1 MLHKNK
7 KAFKI
12 ISMFMLFV
20 MLFIPMTGCMKTT
33 ISSNEESENGKKT
46 ENNSGEDQSDH
57 EEENIA
63 MGRYVETVT
72 DLSGQLTGYNN
83 RLYQLDD
90 GSLIITDDYS
100 DFLISKDN
108 GVTWEKDVRDWHT
121 KMIENET
128 YVLSMAVGRDNT
140 VAVIYDDQSEAEAE
154 ETPAEDYEM
163 NVKLLI
169 IKPDGEEV
177 PVMVSLTEEEKYLY
191 GVYISR
197 DGRIFATTMG
207 SNTIYEIKEDGSG
220 EKFLTPEEWRP
231 DLIQFQGNLM
241 IMDGYD
247 YDSLLIYDMEK
258 EEYLEDEVLAEF
270 IRENYIDRSFNG
282 NSWCDLFF
290 FPGEEN
296 VLYLAGE
303 KGLHRHVIGGSA
315 MEQVID
321 GSLCTFNNPAYG
333 LFGMIMLEDNEFMT
347 LFNQGRLVR
356 FTYDP
361 DTPTVPSERLK
372 VYSLEENSLVR
383 QAITLYQT
391 ANPDVFVEYEIGI
404 GEDSSMTREDALKT
418 LNTKIMAGEGPDV
431 LILDDM
437 PVDSYMG
444 KGLLLDLSSVME
456 GLSGEEELFGN
467 IVDAFRTDDKIYTI
481 PCEIQL
487 PILFGREDYL
497 SQMQDL
503 KGIADGLE
511 SLRKAYPNQS
521 LLKVCTEKGIMRL
534 FAISCAPSWRTQ
546 EGGIDP
552 EAVAEFLTQTKRIYE
567 AQVEGLSED
576 VIEKYNNLN
585 EYYLQDLGVT
595 LDDSSYLRIYPDEM
609 GYFAGESQLVYGAM
623 TYPYEYGSILS
634 VGKVEGFEDCKLI
647 PMNGQ
652 SSNVFLAET
661 LAGIN
666 AASKSVDK
674 AQDFL
679 KVLLGKENQ
688 SSTFMG
694 YAVNKAAFED
704 SFVIKDHVP
713 EEGEPYGYAS
723 MGNGD
728 GLYVELAIYWP
739 DQEQI
744 DNLEKWMERVD
755 TPYIED
761 KTLENAIYEE
771 GTSYFQG
778 EESLEEAVNEI
789 EKKMSLYL
797 AE

>member
-20 MLFIPMTGCMKTT
+20 MLFISMTGCVKTT
-33 ISSNEESENGKKT
+33 ISSNEET
-46 ENNSGEDQSDH
+46 NNSGEDQSEH
-57 EEENIA
+57 KEENIA

-83 RLYQLDD
+83 RLYRLDD
-90 GSLIITDDYS
+90 GSLIITDNYS

-154 ETPAEDYEM
+154 ETPAEDYKM

-177 PVMVSLTEEEKYLY
+177 PVTVSLTEEEKYLY

-333 LFGMIMLEDNEFMT
+333 LLGMIMMENNEFMT

-361 DTPTVPSERLK
+361 DTPTVP
-372 VYSLEENSLVR
+372 
-383 QAITLYQT
+383 
-391 ANPDVFVEYEIGI
+391 
-404 GEDSSMTREDALKT
+404 
-418 LNTKIMAGEGPDV
+418 
-431 LILDDM
+431 
-437 PVDSYMG
+437 G
-444 KGLLLDLSSVME
+444 KG
-456 GLSGEEELFGN
+456 
-467 IVDAFRTDDKIYTI
+467 
-481 PCEIQL
+481 
-487 PILFGREDYL
+487 
-497 SQMQDL
+497 
-503 KGIADGLE
+503 
-511 SLRKAYPNQS
+511 
-521 LLKVCTEKGIMRL
+521 
-534 FAISCAPSWRTQ
+534 
-546 EGGIDP
+546 
-552 EAVAEFLTQTKRIYE
+552 
-567 AQVEGLSED
+567 
-576 VIEKYNNLN
+576 
-585 EYYLQDLGVT
+585 
-595 LDDSSYLRIYPDEM
+595 
-609 GYFAGESQLVYGAM
+609 
-623 TYPYEYGSILS
+623 
-634 VGKVEGFEDCKLI
+634 
-647 PMNGQ
+647 
-652 SSNVFLAET
+652 
-661 LAGIN
+661 
-666 AASKSVDK
+666 
-674 AQDFL
+674 
-679 KVLLGKENQ
+679 
-688 SSTFMG
+688 
-694 YAVNKAAFED
+694 
-704 SFVIKDHVP
+704 
-713 EEGEPYGYAS
+713 
-723 MGNGD
+723 
-728 GLYVELAIYWP
+728 
-739 DQEQI
+739 
-744 DNLEKWMERVD
+744 
-755 TPYIED
+755 
-761 KTLENAIYEE
+761 
-771 GTSYFQG
+771 
-778 EESLEEAVNEI
+778 
-789 EKKMSLYL
+789 
-797 AE
+797 